1 MGAIRGGVRYVRNA
15 PALQSVLLR
24 TGSFVIFGSAL
35 WALLPLVVRNELAR
49 GPSAY
54 GMTLG
59 ALGAGALIGAVLLPR
74 LKSRFSLEILV
85 DCNIAL
91 FGAVSIGTAL
101 VHSYS
106 LLLIVLLAG
115 GIAWITLLSQLN
127 LAARSVVPAW
137 IEARALASYLLVFQG
152 GTAIGSLVWG
162 AIAAKMG
169 LRFSLVCAGSGLFLN
184 LLLVFRYSMSRV
196 AAVNAAPA
204 GNWPAP
210 PPLDDSFSANAP
222 ALVTIKYQVK
232 ETRSQDFATAMYE
245 LEVSRRRDGAL
256 YWGLFADP
264 AESGL
269 YIEQFLVE
277 SWTEHLRQHERTTVD
292 DRMLQDAIRSMLS
305 GAELPLVDHYIA
317 HEHFSHT
324 KRT

>member
-1 MGAIRGGVRYVRNA
+1 MC
-15 PALQSVLLR
+15 
-24 TGSFVIFGSAL
+24 
-35 WALLPLVVRNELAR
+35 
-49 GPSAY
+49 
-54 GMTLG
+54 
-59 ALGAGALIGAVLLPR
+59 AGA
-74 LKSRFSLEILV
+74 
-85 DCNIAL
+85 
-91 FGAVSIGTAL
+91 
-101 VHSYS
+101 
-106 LLLIVLLAG
+106 
-115 GIAWITLLSQLN
+115 
-127 LAARSVVPAW
+127 
-137 IEARALASYLLVFQG
+137 
-152 GTAIGSLVWG
+152 
-162 AIAAKMG
+162 
-169 LRFSLVCAGSGLFLN
+169 GLFLN

-264 AESGL
+264 AEAGL

-292 DRMLQDAIRSMLS
+292 DRILQDAIRSMLS
-305 GAELPLVDHYIA
+305 GAESPLVDHYVA
-317 HEHFSHT
+317 HEHLSHT
-324 KRT
+324 RRT